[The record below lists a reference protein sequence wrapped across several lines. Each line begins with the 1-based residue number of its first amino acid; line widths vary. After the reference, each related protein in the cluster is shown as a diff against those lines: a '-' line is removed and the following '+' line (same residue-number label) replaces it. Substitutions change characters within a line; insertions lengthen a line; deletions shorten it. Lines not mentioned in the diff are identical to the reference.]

1 MNEPEQ
7 NYSNDPVD
15 EGAPPSGGGD
25 GGFGEEG
32 GFRGEG
38 GGEGGG
44 DGEGGGGRL
53 DAGDGEGITDA
64 DIETNWDEAIDSFD
78 AMELPEKLLR
88 GIYAYGFEKPSAI
101 QQRAVRPTIL
111 GRDLIAQAQS
121 GTGKTATFAVG
132 TLAKLDV
139 DVRDCQSLILAPTRE
154 LAQQIQKVV
163 IALGDYMEIKV
174 HACVGGTAVRD
185 DIRTLQAGVHIV
197 VGTPGRVGDMINRRA
212 LRLGNIKQFFLDEA
226 DEMLSRG
233 FRDEIYNIFKYLPET
248 VQVCLFSATM
258 PLEVMEVTKRFM
270 RDPVRILVKRDELT
284 LEGIKQFYIAVDRE
298 DWKLD
303 TLCDL
308 YETLTITQ
316 AIIYCNTRRK
326 VDWLQEHMV
335 KRDFTVSCMHGD
347 MDQRERDII
356 MREFRSGSSR
366 VLITTDLLARG
377 IDVQQVSLVI
387 NFDLPTNREN
397 YIHRIGRSGRFGR
410 KGVAINFLTEGDIR
424 YLRDI
429 EQFYTTEISE
439 MPMNVADL
447 I

>member
-1 MNEPEQ
+1 MSEGDEQYNSEQPQADNGSGEP
-7 NYSNDPVD
+7 
-15 EGAPPSGGGD
+15 GLG
-25 GGFGEEG
+25 
-32 GFRGEG
+32 
-38 GGEGGG
+38 
-44 DGEGGGGRL
+44 
-53 DAGDGEGITDA
+53 GITDA
-64 DIETNWDEAIDSFD
+64 DIDSNWDEAIDSFD
-78 AMELPEKLLR
+78 GMEIPEELLR

-101 QQRAVRPTIL
+101 QQRAIKPTML

-121 GTGKTATFAVG
+121 GTGKTATFAIG
-132 TLAKLDV
+132 TLAKLDPKL
-139 DVRDCQSLILAPTRE
+139 RECQSLILAPTRE

-163 IALGDYMEIKV
+163 IALGDYMDLQV

-185 DIRTLQAGVHIV
+185 DIRTLQGGVHVV
-197 VGTPGRVGDMINRRA
+197 VGTPGRVYDMINRRA
-212 LRLGNIKQFFLDEA
+212 LRLDSIRQFFLDEA

-233 FRDEIYNIFKYLPET
+233 FKDQIYDIFKFLPES

-258 PLEVMEVTKRFM
+258 PLDVLEVTQRFM
-270 RDPVRILVKRDELT
+270 RDPVRILVKKDELT

-298 DWKLD
+298 EWKLD

-326 VDWLQEHMV
+326 VDWLQEQMQE
-335 KRDFTVSCMHGD
+335 RDFTVSCMHGD

-410 KGVAINFLTEGDIR
+410 KGVAINFLTEGDVR

-429 EQFYTTEISE
+429 EQFYQTEITE
-439 MPMNVADL
+439 MPLNVADL

>member
-1 MNEPEQ
+1 MSAEGEEEYSSEQ
-7 NYSNDPVD
+7 PVD
-15 EGAPPSGGGD
+15 N
-25 GGFGEEG
+25 
-32 GFRGEG
+32 G
-38 GGEGGG
+38 GGEAPPG
-44 DGEGGGGRL
+44 
-53 DAGDGEGITDA
+53 GITDA
-64 DIETNWDEAIDSFD
+64 DIDSNWDEAIDSFD
-78 AMELPEKLLR
+78 GMEIPEELLR

-101 QQRAVRPTIL
+101 QQRAIKPTML

-121 GTGKTATFAVG
+121 GTGKTATFAIG
-132 TLAKLDV
+132 TLAKLDPKL
-139 DVRDCQSLILAPTRE
+139 RECQSLILAPTRE

-163 IALGDYMEIKV
+163 IALGDYMDLQV

-185 DIRTLQAGVHIV
+185 DIRTLQGGVHVV
-197 VGTPGRVGDMINRRA
+197 VGTPGRVYDMINRRA
-212 LRLGNIKQFFLDEA
+212 LRLDSIRQFFLDEA

-233 FRDEIYNIFKYLPET
+233 FKDQIYDIFKFLPES

-258 PLEVMEVTKRFM
+258 PLDVLEVTQRFM
-270 RDPVRILVKRDELT
+270 RDPVRILVKKDELT
-284 LEGIKQFYIAVDRE
+284 LEGIKQFYIAVERE
-298 DWKLD
+298 EWKLD

-326 VDWLQEHMV
+326 VDWLQEQMQE
-335 KRDFTVSCMHGD
+335 RDFTVSCMHGD

-410 KGVAINFLTEGDIR
+410 KGVAINFLTEGDVR

-429 EQFYTTEISE
+429 EQFYQTEITE